1 MENFYYA
8 AIYDILQEPVSY
20 THKIATLKKLRAKII
35 RLNGTFHQKT
45 MLDTEEYDK
54 TLGETPSLHH
64 IIKSRKRQTSRTIKR
79 ISDEH
84 DRIYSTSTGIIQAF
98 KMHYSDKFKTIQID
112 VTKAQQI
119 LNCELRAISVGS
131 NEALEA
137 PITLSEIR
145 NAIDKG
151 KPPKAPGKDG
161 MGLEFYKSEW
171 ETIQTDLL
179 QIFNSIT

>member
-1 MENFYYA
+1 MENFYYV

-35 RLNGTFHQKT
+35 RLNGIYHQKT

-54 TLGETPSLHH
+54 TLGETPSLH

-98 KMHYSDKFKTIQID
+98 KMHYKDKLKLIHID

-119 LNCELRAISVGS
+119 LNCEFRTIPVGS

-145 NAIDKG
+145 SAINKG
-151 KPPKAPGKDG
+151 KPHKAPGKDG
-161 MGLEFYKSEW
+161 IELEFYKSE
-171 ETIQTDLL
+171 
-179 QIFNSIT
+179 